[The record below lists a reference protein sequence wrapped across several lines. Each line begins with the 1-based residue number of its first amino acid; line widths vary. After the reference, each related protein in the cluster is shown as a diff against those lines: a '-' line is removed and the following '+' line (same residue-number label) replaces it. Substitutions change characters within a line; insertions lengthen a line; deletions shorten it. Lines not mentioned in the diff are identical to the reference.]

1 MTTYHLKRKT
11 FGMLE
16 AGQNVLGGVAG
27 GVGKAMDSTP
37 AAIAGGAHGF
47 VGPVG
52 STIGSAL
59 SAAGVPG
66 GAILGRVIG
75 AGVESAA
82 VRGIGKGLK
91 NASDSLS

>member
-1 MTTYHLKRKT
+1 MATYHLKRKT
-11 FGMLE
+11 FGILE

-37 AAIAGGAHGF
+37 AAIAGGVHGF

-52 STIGSAL
+52 TTLGTAL
-59 SAAGVPG
+59 S
-66 GAILGRVIG
+66 GAIGPIGGLLGRIVG

-82 VRGIGKGLK
+82 VRGVGKGLK